1 MQAHIN
7 ELHYDNSGADT
18 GEAVEVAGPAGLS
31 LDGSS
36 IVFYSS
42 GGSQYK
48 STSLSGTIPDCGA
61 LSFEVSG
68 IQNGV
73 CGLVLVAAD
82 GTLGPLLSYEGVL
95 TATGGPAAGVTSTD
109 IGVAESSATPVGSLQ
124 LQGDGSTWAVGATS
138 SFGALN
144 AGQSCASSPPSPPPS
159 LPSPPVAPCP
169 PRSELRQSLIGHTA
183 YPYTSS
189 STDTWDVLREA
200 DAAATDATLVY
211 LLYANATTDGAQEY
225 NGGAGWSREH
235 LWPQSLAEYHA
246 SDNDPPATDLHALR
260 AALQSCNSHRSNR
273 LFGEVADDN
282 GGWAASRADCP
293 HLMCESSGAC
303 EPHDALKGEIARALM
318 YMALR
323 YDGVDDLVASGSGSG
338 VVQHSWR
345 DLQLVDVATGGEE
358 MLVRW
363 SEQHPPSADEARRDG
378 VVASYQGIANPF
390 VATPALALCRYDA
403 TPEPATPP
411 SPPAMP
417 GSAAGPAPSPEAPS
431 LPPAADGIPIVPL
444 AAGAAAAAL
453 GLALMMAVGAWM
465 LCRSQGGAKGPPR
478 GHRRY
483 RPRGAL
489 PAVLKREPTSPVV

>member
-95 TATGGPAAGVTSTD
+95 TATEGPAAGVTSAD

-246 SDNDPPATDLHALR
+246 TRVTTTRRRPTCTRCAPRCSRATPTAPIGSLARWPTTTADGRPAAPTARTSCAR
-260 AALQSCNSHRSNR
+260 AAAR
-273 LFGEVADDN
+273 
-282 GGWAASRADCP
+282 ASRTMP
-293 HLMCESSGAC
+293 SR
-303 EPHDALKGEIARALM
+303 ARS
-318 YMALR
+318 R
-323 YDGVDDLVASGSGSG
+323 
-338 VVQHSWR
+338 
-345 DLQLVDVATGGEE
+345 
-358 MLVRW
+358 VR
-363 SEQHPPSADEARRDG
+363 
-378 VVASYQGIANPF
+378 
-390 VATPALALCRYDA
+390 
-403 TPEPATPP
+403 
-411 SPPAMP
+411 
-417 GSAAGPAPSPEAPS
+417 
-431 LPPAADGIPIVPL
+431 
-444 AAGAAAAAL
+444 
-453 GLALMMAVGAWM
+453 
-465 LCRSQGGAKGPPR
+465 
-478 GHRRY
+478 
-483 RPRGAL
+483 
-489 PAVLKREPTSPVV
+489 